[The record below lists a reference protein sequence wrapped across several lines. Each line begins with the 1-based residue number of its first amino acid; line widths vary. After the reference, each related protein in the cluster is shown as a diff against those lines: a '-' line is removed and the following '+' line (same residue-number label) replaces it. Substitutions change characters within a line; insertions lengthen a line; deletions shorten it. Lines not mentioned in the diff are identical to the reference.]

1 MGDKLRL
8 GRCGGIIA
16 KDIAQRK
23 TRTAPTQINPPEGQP
38 QITRTEGL
46 GVAKAGGD
54 QTDQE

>member
-8 GRCGGIIA
+8 GRSGGIIA

-46 GVAKAGGD
+46 GGGSAGRC